1 MTAHDMMLDPPDDDD
16 EEFIELDEPEGDYG
30 QDAEEG
36 DWGSDEIERIR
47 DQRYDR

>member
-1 MTAHDMMLDPPDDDD
+1 MTAHDMMLDPPEDDD
-16 EEFIELDEPEGDYG
+16 EFIELDEPAGDYG

-36 DWGSDEIERIR
+36 DFGSDEIERTR